1 MKYLKNFKW
10 DYLTE
15 KFAYEKRVKENKLK
29 VAMMQVQEIGNYSI
43 MLCMPMVAL
52 TYNMCTQCIPQ
63 AKRSNAEIVQQIEKN
78 EIQKHVEDRKRKRT
92 DEQGDSGASDAKS
105 NAKSADPKAEKIQRN
120 FRQQH
125 VIGTEYGEQLFK
137 ARPKLLSKVFAANK
151 D

>member
-1 MKYLKNFKW
+1 M
-10 DYLTE
+10 TE

-29 VAMMQVQEIGNYSI
+29 VAMMQVTIRMHYLEVQVSNYVS
-43 MLCMPMVAL
+43 LCILYPCVIL
-52 TYNMCTQCIPQ
+52 LDSQ

-78 EIQKHVEDRKRKRT
+78 EVQKHIEDRKRKRS
-92 DEQGDSGASDAKS
+92 DEQGGGDSGAAAEAVKS
-105 NAKSADPKAEKIQRN
+105 STKSADSKAGEKLQRN

-137 ARPKLLSKVFAANK
+137 ARPKLLNKVFAATK